1 MSSAAQPLTRLL
13 APIFAMGAV
22 ILASNELVQHPVDY
36 TVAGMNLADLLTWG
50 AFTYPVAFLVT
61 DTTNRLF
68 GAATA
73 RMVVYVGFAL
83 GVFLTLA
90 SAFGIALAATA
101 GTDATALH
109 MLFNDPDAFGMLR
122 TAVASGSA
130 FLTAQ
135 LLDIFVFDRLRN
147 QTWWKAP
154 LISSLIGSLVDTML
168 FFSIAFAGTG
178 LPWTNW
184 AFGDF
189 AAKMVMIAALLYPFK
204 LLVSLYPARLRE
216 AGNNATFI

>member
-22 ILASNELVQHPVDY
+22 ILASNELVQHPVDF
-36 TVAGMNLADLLTWG
+36 AIGGMNLADLLTWG
-50 AFTYPVAFLVT
+50 AFTYPIAFLVT
-61 DTTNRLF
+61 DTTNRLL
-68 GAATA
+68 GAGKA
-73 RMVVYVGFAL
+73 RLVVYVGFAL

-90 SAFGIALAATA
+90 TAFGLALAAAA
-101 GTDATALH
+101 GTDSTVLY
-109 MLFNDPDAFGMLR
+109 MLLNDPDAFGMFR
-122 TAVASGSA
+122 TAIASGTA

-147 QTWWKAP
+147 LTWWKAP
-154 LISSLIGSLVDTML
+154 LASSFIGSVVDTAL

-178 LPWTNW
+178 LPWVNW

-189 AAKMVMIAALLYPFK
+189 GAKLVMIALLLYPFK
-204 LLVSLYPARLRE
+204 LLVSLYPAHLRD
-216 AGNNATFI
+216 AKA